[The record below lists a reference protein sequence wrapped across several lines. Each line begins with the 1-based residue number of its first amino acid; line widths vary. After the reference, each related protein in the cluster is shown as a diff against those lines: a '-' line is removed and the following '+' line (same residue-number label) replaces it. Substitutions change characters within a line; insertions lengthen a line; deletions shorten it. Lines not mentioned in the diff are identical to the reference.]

1 MSLREHQPM
10 TEEEARQLNGLQLA
24 YIGDTVWDLLIRSRL
39 MHRRLNVRHMHQA
52 AVSGVNAQAQARALR
67 RLESVLTEAEADVL
81 RRGRN
86 SHAKHPCPKNQ
97 DPADYQ
103 AATGLEALVGYL
115 YLTGQE
121 DRLMELF
128 KLSQQED
135 EACRVRK

>member
-1 MSLREHQPM
+1 MPAL
-10 TEEEARQLNGLQLA
+10 TLA

-52 AVSGVNAQAQARALR
+52 AVGGVNAQAQARALS
-67 RLESVLTEAEADVL
+67 RLEANLSETEQEMV

-135 EACRVRK
+135 EACRAQK